1 MNPNVRPPVDHAPPL
16 GARVDAI
23 LKHSSAVGLA
33 VGVVRN
39 GRLEFFSGQGLANI
53 ALRTPITPDT
63 VFRIA
68 SITKT
73 FTAIAVLQLWEQGL
87 INLDGPANDYLRTYL
102 GGHLAVEHD
111 GLLSG
116 FDSQIYLAPDDGVGV
131 LAFASGARL
140 GFHWLAPEIGGMLR
154 QLLGVADDVIRTDVP
169 QHPEIWGE
177 LCGWYRYSAS
187 WTDPGKLA
195 IGPGARVLVRRN
207 QLWIHALSPVPAL
220 YQGFA
225 LHPDDENDPY
235 VFRIDLSKFGLG
247 TYRVVFSREPGAGTT
262 AVHLEFGPLSI
273 QKHMQAVRCNQDCSH
288 ERRFHRS
295 VVPQCLGTG
304 RSHPALVVAWCE
316 SGSGQI
322 SLGFF
327 NGSPVMTGIVQTGQ
341 YTSYGPALS
350 RPLIGWKP
358 GR

>member
-1 MNPNVRPPVDHAPPL
+1 MARYLAALLGGGAKQHGRVLKPSTLAMMFAPHYQPDPRMP
-16 GARVDAI
+16 GN
-23 LKHSSAVGLA
+23 GLA
-33 VGVVRN
+33 
-39 GRLEFFSGQGLANI
+39 FFRAN
-53 ALRTPITPDT
+53 
-63 VFRIA
+63 
-68 SITKT
+68 
-73 FTAIAVLQLWEQGL
+73 
-87 INLDGPANDYLRTYL
+87 L

-111 GLLSG
+111 GLLPG

-225 LHPDDENDPY
+225 LHPDDENDP
-235 VFRIDLSKFGLG
+235 
-247 TYRVVFSREPGAGTT
+247 
-262 AVHLEFGPLSI
+262 
-273 QKHMQAVRCNQDCSH
+273 
-288 ERRFHRS
+288 
-295 VVPQCLGTG
+295 
-304 RSHPALVVAWCE
+304 
-316 SGSGQI
+316 
-322 SLGFF
+322 
-327 NGSPVMTGIVQTGQ
+327 
-341 YTSYGPALS
+341 
-350 RPLIGWKP
+350 
-358 GR
+358 